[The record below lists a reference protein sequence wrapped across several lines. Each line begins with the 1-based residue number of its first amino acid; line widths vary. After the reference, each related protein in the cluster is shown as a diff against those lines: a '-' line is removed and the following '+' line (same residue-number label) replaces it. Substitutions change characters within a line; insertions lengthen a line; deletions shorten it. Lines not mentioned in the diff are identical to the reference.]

1 MFLDKLFEQEI
12 TMVVP
17 QNPEEQN
24 TIKMLSVFADFV
36 TYSNARRRAYLATA
50 DNIDARNIDIADVIM
65 HACIVGATEKMNPA
79 EDYPTAENIGRHF
92 KDALKANRTLIAIIR
107 HSNGPTLIVTAGKR
121 LTGTVSIHSVLL
133 PAAWTAPTVN
143 DVVEYAKQQ
152 PTGSVVHDIEVSE
165 ASLYQW
171 TEAA

>member
-17 QNPEEQN
+17 QNPQEQA

-50 DNIDARNIDIADVIM
+50 DNIDARHIDIADVIM
-65 HACIVGATEKMNPA
+65 HACIVGAVDKTNSGEDYPPA
-79 EDYPTAENIGRHF
+79 EDVGQRF
-92 KDALKANRTLIAIIR
+92 KNALKENRTLIAIIR
-107 HSNGPTLIVTAGKR
+107 HSNGPTLIVTAGKTH
-121 LTGTVSIHSVLL
+121 TGTISIHSVLL
-133 PAAWTAPTVN
+133 PAAWVVPTVN
-143 DVVEYAKQQ
+143 DVVEYAKQL

-165 ASLYQW
+165 ASVHQW
-171 TEAA
+171 TESV